1 MFLDLSQGT
10 FLWYWATSWA
20 PLHGMV
26 LAAIAATLVVFM
38 TRWSPVRAFFKMGVA
53 AGAFATAPLGLATMG
68 ITISVD
74 NDHVV
79 ALLSLIGTVLAI
91 GVAVPYLFYHT
102 LRAATGKH
110 SRYIGETVQFTG
122 HQTAKVTDT
131 PPSPQVVDVSP
142 AAGEPAGMNTLD
154 FTAGP
159 KAGQTM
165 NFDAKIISIGRSAD
179 NDIVVDD
186 PTVSRHHARITN
198 QGGTYRIED
207 LGSTSG
213 TTVGGKEVTLAQIA
227 PGSTVKLGNTE
238 LGFNMGAVG
247 VKDAHVQK
255 QEDLVPER
263 SEATRIIDKSSPSLA
278 WLAVSAGPGIGD
290 TYQLKDGTNAV
301 GREAAEMCI
310 DDQYMSRKHAVVKVK
325 NGSINV
331 YDYGSTGGTRVN
343 GKEITGKAIH
353 PNSVLRVGETEL
365 KLMKI
370 DNPSQFNQ
378 ATMSGRTM
386 VDQRG
391 EHAAV
396 LMSTSGRDAGRTFIL
411 LEGENTIGRGGS
423 CGIDLSDDSASREHA
438 MIRCEGGKLS
448 VFDLGSTSGTS
459 VDGQGIGGLTVN
471 NGDVISMGR
480 SEFTVMAPTAQPVGA

>member
-26 LAAIAATLVVFM
+26 LAAIAATLAVFM
-38 TRWSPVRAFFKMGVA
+38 TRWSPVRAFFKVGVA
-53 AGAFATAPLGLATMG
+53 AGALAAAPLGLATMD
-68 ITISVD
+68 ITIPVD

-110 SRYIGETVQFTG
+110 SKYIGETVQFTG

-131 PPSPQVVDVSP
+131 PPSPQVV
-142 AAGEPAGMNTLD
+142 GEPAGMNTLD

-165 NFDAKIISIGRSAD
+165 NFDAKTISIGRSAD

-186 PTVSRHHARITN
+186 PTVSRHHARITS

-213 TTVGGKEVTLAQIA
+213 TRVGGKEVTLAQIA
-227 PGSTVKLGNTE
+227 PGSTVKLGDTE
-238 LGFNMGAVG
+238 LGFNMGAIG
-247 VKDAHVQK
+247 VKDAPVRK
-255 QEDLVPER
+255 QEHSVPER
-263 SEATRIIDKSSPSLA
+263 STATRIIDKSSSSLA
-278 WLAVSAGPGIGD
+278 WLAVSAGPGMGS

-301 GREAAEMCI
+301 GREVGGMSI

-325 NGSINV
+325 NGSINI

-343 GKEITGKAIH
+343 GREITGKAIH

-365 KLMKI
+365 KLMQI

-378 ATMSGRTM
+378 TTMSGRTM

-423 CGIDLSDDSASREHA
+423 CGIDLSDDSVSREHA
-438 MIRCEGGKLS
+438 MIRCDGGKLS

-480 SEFTVMAPTAQPVGA
+480 SEFTVMAAAAQPVGV